1 MRLSGLQLRH
11 FRNLGD
17 QELRIPAEGVAV
29 IGRNAQ
35 GKSNLLEAI
44 YYLETFRSFRR
55 VPDEQLIAFG
65 EDSFRLVAC
74 LVGCSGD
81 VSGGQGDEIEV
92 AAAYQRAGK
101 RKKVSVE
108 GVEPERLGDAVGR
121 LSAVIF
127 SPLDVGVVSDGP
139 GLRRRFVDIV
149 LSLNVPGYLDAL
161 QRFRHTLAQRNA
173 SLRKESPPDVVRA
186 WDGVLVESGSRVML
200 ERLSWAERWAEAFT
214 RYYQTVS
221 GEEAAH
227 LSYDPAFAIDRADLG
242 RVEELYRQALD
253 ESARREARVHATV
266 VGPHRDDLR
275 ISLAEEDEHRDLRE
289 FGSGGQRRTAALAL
303 RLVEAATIRAAR
315 GFEPLLLLDD
325 TFAELDEGRS
335 ERVLALIEQEEP
347 GQVILTAPKESDVK
361 VRRDALPRWT
371 IDAGCIQA

>member
-1 MRLSGLQLRH
+1 MLLSRLQLRH

-35 GKSNLLEAI
+35 GKSNLIEAI

-55 VPDEQLIAFG
+55 APDEQLIAFG

-74 LVGCSGD
+74 LVECNGATSD
-81 VSGGQGDEIEV
+81 GQGGDIEV
-92 AAAYQRAGK
+92 TAAYQRTGK

-108 GVEPERLGDAVGR
+108 GAEPERMGDAVGR

-139 GLRRRFVDIV
+139 GQRRRFVDIV
-149 LSLNVPGYLDAL
+149 LSLNVPGYLDSL

-173 SLRKESPPDVVRA
+173 SLRKESPSDVGRA
-186 WDGVLVESGSRVML
+186 WDGVLVESGARVML
-200 ERLSWAERWAEAFT
+200 ERHLWAIRWAEAFT

-227 LSYDPAFAIDRADLG
+227 LSYDPAFAIDRAELDH
-242 RVEELYRQALD
+242 VEELYRQALA
-253 ESARREARVHATV
+253 ESARREARLHAR
-266 VGPHRDDLR
+266 VGYKNPR
-275 ISLAEEDEHRDLRE
+275 
-289 FGSGGQRRTAALAL
+289 GPRRWKLECIGTK
-303 RLVEAATIRAAR
+303 
-315 GFEPLLLLDD
+315 
-325 TFAELDEGRS
+325 
-335 ERVLALIEQEEP
+335 P
-347 GQVILTAPKESDVK
+347 GASD
-361 VRRDALPRWT
+361 
-371 IDAGCIQA
+371 